1 MEKTLNKSTIQN
13 IVLLFISLVV
23 LVMWDWYAAMLLF
36 MITAWT
42 YSFGRVS
49 TISRNRHMTILKIIG
64 ITGPIATLVYFKYA
78 NFFLDSVRPFLHFKS
93 TLRLILPLGISF
105 FTFQSLGYLFD
116 TYRGKIEPEHDFI
129 SFACFMCF
137 FPQIIA
143 GPIGRADELL
153 PQYKVQRHFDE
164 SLAVE
169 ACRQILWGAF
179 AKFVVADNCAMIGST
194 LLGCKTLTSVM
205 TVIGTLAI
213 TIQIYADFSG
223 YSNMAVGL
231 GKICGIHLRQN
242 FTFPYFAQSFGDF
255 WHRWHISLTTWFR
268 DYVYF
273 PLGGSRCSFV
283 KTLRNTWIVFLL
295 SGLWHGA
302 AWTFVAW
309 GGLHALLLSV
319 EILNKHRNK
328 TRQKEKVDNGN
339 QYRGGDSCSRK
350 FISCLNRLII
360 LIMVSIAW
368 LLFFAPSFSEAGR
381 WLVSLCHFNNNA
393 IWPRIPMSVYAIAL
407 ISSGILFTTEYV
419 HRDSEFGLSTLKLN
433 VFLRWSVYVTLA
445 LLIICCHGV
454 NGNFIYQKF

>member
-1 MEKTLNKSTIQN
+1 MIPPMNQTRVQN
-13 IVLLFISLVV
+13 LILLLISYAVFIIWNMHAAALL
-23 LVMWDWYAAMLLF
+23 LVMTIWIY
-36 MITAWT
+36 I
-42 YSFGRVS
+42 FGRVGAIS
-49 TISRNRHMTILKIIG
+49 TKRPLSILQIIG
-64 ITGPIATLVYFKYA
+64 ITGPIVTLLYFKYA
-78 NFFLDSVRPFLHFKS
+78 NFFLDSIRPLIHVS
-93 TLRLILPLGISF
+93 CTLRLILPLGISF
-105 FTFQSLGYLFD
+105 YTFQALGYLFD
-116 TYRGKIEPEHDFI
+116 TYRGKIEPEYDFL

-143 GPIGRADELL
+143 GPIGRANELL

-194 LLGCKTLTSVM
+194 LLGCKTLTSSM
-205 TVIGTLAI
+205 TILGTLAI

-231 GKICGIHLRQN
+231 GKMFGIRLKQN
-242 FTFPYFAQSFGDF
+242 FAFPYFANSFGDF

-273 PLGGSRCSFV
+273 PLGGSHCSLA

-309 GGLHALLLSV
+309 GGLHAIYLSM
-319 EILNKHRNK
+319 EILNKHRVK
-328 TRQKEKVDNGN
+328 AKQDEIKDDKI
-339 QYRGGDSCSRK
+339 QYRGGDSYSRVV
-350 FISCLNRLII
+350 ISCFYNLFI

-381 WLVSLCHFNNNA
+381 WLASLLDFKNTP
-393 IWPRIPMSVYAIAL
+393 IWPRIPMSVYAISI
-407 ISSGILFTTEYV
+407 ISSILLFTTEFV
-419 HRDSEFGLSTLKLN
+419 HRSSEFGLSALKLN
-433 VFLRWSVYVTLA
+433 VFLRWGIYVSLA

-454 NGNFIYQKF
+454 SGNFIYQKF